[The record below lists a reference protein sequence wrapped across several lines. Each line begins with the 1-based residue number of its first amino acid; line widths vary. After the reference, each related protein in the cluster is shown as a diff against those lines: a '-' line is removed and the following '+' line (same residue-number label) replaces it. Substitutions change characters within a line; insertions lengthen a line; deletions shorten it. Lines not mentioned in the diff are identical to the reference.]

1 MTLHEY
7 LQMMDRRE
15 PIVAGS
21 PAHEVMH
28 HAYEESQRITTELN
42 SSVHTQKEV
51 TGLLSRL
58 TGTEI
63 HPTVRVMSPFQA
75 DFGKN
80 IHFGKNIYINAGCK
94 FQDHGGIYIDD
105 NALVGHNC
113 VMATLNH
120 DERPDRRADMIPA
133 PIHICRNVW
142 IGANVTILGGVT
154 VGENAIVAAGAVVTK
169 DVAPNTIVAGVPARE
184 IRKIKT
190 E

>member
-1 MTLHEY
+1 MTLQEY

-21 PAHEVMH
+21 PAHKVMH
-28 HAYEESQRITTELN
+28 RAYDESQRITGELN
-42 SSVHTQKEV
+42 SSSHTQDEV
-51 TGLLSRL
+51 TELLSRL
-58 TGTEI
+58 TGNKV
-63 HPTVRVMSPFQA
+63 HPSVKVMSPFQA

-80 IHFGKNIYINAGCK
+80 IHFGKNIYVNAGCK

-105 NALVGHNC
+105 HALIGHNC

-120 DERPDRRADMIPA
+120 DERPDHRGDMSPA
-133 PIHICRNVW
+133 PIHVCRNVW

-154 VGENAIVAAGAVVTK
+154 IGENAIVAAGAVVTK
-169 DVAPNTIVAGVPARE
+169 DVAPDTIVAGVPARE

-190 E
+190 T